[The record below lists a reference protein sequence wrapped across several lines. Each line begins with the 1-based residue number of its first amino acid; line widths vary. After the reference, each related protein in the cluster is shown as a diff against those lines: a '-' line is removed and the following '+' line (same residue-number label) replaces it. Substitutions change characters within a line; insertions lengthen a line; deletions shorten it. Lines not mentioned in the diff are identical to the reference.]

1 MNPLKLHGGWA
12 ESLPADDHEI
22 EAERQ
27 RAAVEYIAASDD
39 IRIVWRW
46 LVAKYGPATA
56 GRDPSEQYRMMPMH
70 RRLLTA
76 EARCVALGVWAE
88 RRYVRPRRFREGR
101 SSAGHTN
108 GAAPEMRRP
117 VR

>member
-1 MNPLKLHGGWA
+1 MDPLKLQGVWA
-12 ESLPADDHEI
+12 DSLPADNHEI

-46 LVAKYGPATA
+46 LVAKYGPGTA
-56 GRDPSEQYRMMPMH
+56 GRDPSEQHRMTPMF

-76 EARCVALGVWAE
+76 EARCVRLGVWRE
-88 RRYVRPRRFREGR
+88 RRYICPRRFREGLP
-101 SSAGHTN
+101 SSGRTN
-108 GAAPEMRRP
+108 GAAPELRRP